1 MTKAAGPCVLCS
13 QLGESGPAGT
23 SLHVFTFRVREM
35 FPHRDPQPQVP
46 AGAVML
52 GVPAAAPKGWPGA
65 GAHQEIPP
73 GLLPGTVVA
82 AALGG
87 S

>member
-1 MTKAAGPCVLCS
+1 
-13 QLGESGPAGT
+13 
-23 SLHVFTFRVREM
+23 M